1 MLLRQ
6 QEYSHP
12 INALA
17 CAKPVMMSA
26 VEVLKMRFAF
36 IICHKITVLQHLF
49 NNISN
54 MRTLIT
60 NNNLLHPA

>member
-1 MLLRQ
+1 MLWRQ

-36 IICHKITVLQHLF
+36 IIMSHVMKSQSCSIQ
-49 NNISN
+49 
-54 MRTLIT
+54 
-60 NNNLLHPA
+60 